1 MANYIQHSTHH
12 PHFMFISHI
21 FILIK
26 INNDNFISLLNQH
39 IKICILAV
47 QHTYSTVGLKK
58 LYVTLT
64 LKPIN
69 RSLYCFSN
77 LYIIFVGKIFWIKKT
92 PCVFSTLCFFLTL
105 KACQS
110 NFQLLACGKLIK

>member
-26 INNDNFISLLNQH
+26 INNDNFISFLNQH

-47 QHTYSTVGLKK
+47 QHTYCRPKK
-58 LYVTLT
+58 NICNVNVKTNKQIVILLFKLIYYFRGKDFLDKKKPMRFLNTL
-64 LKPIN
+64 L
-69 RSLYCFSN
+69 FSN
-77 LYIIFVGKIFWIKKT
+77 FESMSVK
-92 PCVFSTLCFFLTL
+92 FSTSGLWKTD
-105 KACQS
+105 
-110 NFQLLACGKLIK
+110 

>member
-26 INNDNFISLLNQH
+26 INNDNFINLLNQH

-64 LKPIN
+64 LKSIN
-69 RSLYCFSN
+69 GSLYCFSK
-77 LYIIFVGKIFWIKKT
+77 LYIIFVGKIFWIKKKPMRFLNT
-92 PCVFSTLCFFLTL
+92 LLFSNFESMSV
-105 KACQS
+105 K
-110 NFQLLACGKLIK
+110 FQLLACGKLIK

>member
-58 LYVTLT
+58 
-64 LKPIN
+64 
-69 RSLYCFSN
+69 
-77 LYIIFVGKIFWIKKT
+77 IICNVNVKTNKQIVILLFKIIYYFRGKDFLDKKKT
-92 PCVFSTLCFFLTL
+92 HAFSQHFAFF
-105 KACQS
+105 
-110 NFQLLACGKLIK
+110 

>member
-64 LKPIN
+64 LKPILLFKLIYYFRGKDFLDKKKPMRFLN
-69 RSLYCFSN
+69 TLLFSN
-77 LYIIFVGKIFWIKKT
+77 FESMSVK
-92 PCVFSTLCFFLTL
+92 FSTSGLWKTD
-105 KACQS
+105 
-110 NFQLLACGKLIK
+110 